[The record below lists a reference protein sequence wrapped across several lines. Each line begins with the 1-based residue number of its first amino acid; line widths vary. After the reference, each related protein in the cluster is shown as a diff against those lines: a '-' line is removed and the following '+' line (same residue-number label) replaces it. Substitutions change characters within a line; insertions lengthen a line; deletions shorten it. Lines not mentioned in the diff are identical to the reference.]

1 MFGRLSTG
9 VAAVVLLALAS
20 GCTAGICDRPES
32 AEPTPFTGG
41 DVIGDMYR
49 TSAFDGDLLHF
60 PGGAYYKIHHGLG
73 EVPID
78 VRFFLSF
85 ARDGD
90 GSATVSQAAGNQ
102 VEMTERN
109 AETLTVLNGSCADYF
124 LIVHAYRGPTGTGG
138 AGGS

>member
-1 MFGRLSTG
+1 
-9 VAAVVLLALAS
+9 
-20 GCTAGICDRPES
+20 
-32 AEPTPFTGG
+32 
-41 DVIGDMYR
+41 MYR

-60 PGGAYYKIHHGLG
+60 PGGAFYEIHHGLG
-73 EVPID
+73 ADPVD

-102 VEMTERN
+102 VEMTDHDED
-109 AETLTVLNGSCADYF
+109 TLTVLNGSCADYF
-124 LIVHAYRGPTGTGG
+124 LIVHAYRGPVGSGG